1 MEKRTKRCLL
11 VTVVGVVLF
20 AALMN
25 LSSVMNFLG
34 GIVKL
39 ILPIIAGGILA
50 MFISV
55 PKNGIE
61 KLLRRIVRKKKKQPT
76 DKTFNILS
84 FIITAICIL
93 LVLTAVLTL
102 IVPEIV
108 RSSKNLYVQAET
120 NIPKWLAYLDS
131 QQFNV
136 EWLDNL
142 ISNIDFDKI
151 TQGISD
157 GIAGFISKVKNT
169 LSSTVSVIITSVFA
183 TIISVYITLEKE
195 RVCGHARSLIRAYT
209 KEKHSEMILQFCR
222 AFYRSFSNFLSGQC
236 GEAVILGML
245 MFLAFLIFRLPYPGL
260 VGVLTAICAI
270 IPYVGAFISC
280 AVSIFL
286 TLIIDPLLVIR
297 CVIVY
302 LAVQFIENQFIYPR
316 VVGKSVGLSPLY
328 TLIAAMIGGK
338 LFGIIGIIF
347 FIPLTAVIIEFVR
360 EDADRRLLEKS
371 TSSHSISK

>member
-1 MEKRTKRCLL
+1 MEKRTKRRLL

-20 AALMN
+20 AAMMN

-61 KLLRRIVRKKKKQPT
+61 KFLRRIVRKKKKQPT

-108 RSSKNLYVQAET
+108 RSSKNLYFQAET

-142 ISNIDFDKI
+142 ISNIDYDKI

-157 GIAGFISKVKNT
+157 GITGFLLKVKNT
-169 LSSTVSVIITSVFA
+169 VSSTISVIITSVFA
-183 TIISVYITLEKE
+183 IIISIYITLEKE

-245 MFLAFLIFRLPYPGL
+245 MFLAFLIFRLPYPSL
-260 VGVLTAICAI
+260 AGVLTAVCAI

-286 TLIIDPLLVIR
+286 TLIIDPLLAIR

>member
-1 MEKRTKRCLL
+1 MDKRTKRCLS

-20 AALMN
+20 VALMN
-25 LSSVMNFLG
+25 LSSVINFLG

-76 DKTFNILS
+76 NKTFNILS
-84 FIITAICIL
+84 FIITTVCIL

-108 RSSKNLYVQAET
+108 RSSKNLYAQAEI
-120 NIPKWLAYLDS
+120 NISKWEAYLET

-136 EWLDNL
+136 EWLDDL

-151 TQGISD
+151 TQGITD
-157 GIAGFISKVKNT
+157 GITGFFSKVKNT
-169 LSSTVSVIITSVFA
+169 LSSAVNVIITSVFA
-183 TIISVYITLEKE
+183 VIISIYVTLGKEK
-195 RVCGHARSLIRAYT
+195 VCGHARSLVLAYT
-209 KEKHSEMILQFCR
+209 KEKHSETILRFCR
-222 AFYRSFSNFLSGQC
+222 AFYQSFSDFLSGQC
-236 GEAVILGML
+236 GEAVILGVL
-245 MFLAFLIFRLPYPGL
+245 MFLAFLIFRLPYAGL
-260 VGVLTAICAI
+260 VGVLTAVCAI

-280 AVSIFL
+280 AVSIIL
-286 TLIIDPLLVIR
+286 TLLVSPLLAVR

-302 LAVQFIENQFIYPR
+302 LVVQFIENQFIYPR

-347 FIPLTAVIIEFVR
+347 FIPLTAVIIEFIK
-360 EDADRRLLEKS
+360 DDTDRRLQERSIPSHIKS
-371 TSSHSISK
+371 